1 MSEHYGLACEALHLG
16 RALLPQQPVVH
27 FGEVSQFAMLEAA
40 DERMDLALLC
50 VPKLYELWVADRHS
64 DREMLRML
72 FCYVRRAKSVEC
84 ASEEL
89 HIHRNTLLYRI
100 KRMAGLAGL
109 DLDDGSD
116 LARILLTEDVIR
128 YLNGRIPGE

>member
-1 MSEHYGLACEALHLG
+1 MPEHYGLARDALRLG

-27 FGEVSQFAMLEAA
+27 FGEISRFAMIEAA
-40 DERMDLALLC
+40 GERMDLTLLC

-64 DREMLRML
+64 DREMLRTL
-72 FCYVRRAKSVEC
+72 FCYVRRAKSVER

-89 HIHRNTLLYRI
+89 HIHRNTLFYRV
-100 KRMAGLAGL
+100 KRMTSLANL
-109 DLDDGSD
+109 DLDDGGN

-128 YLNGRIPGE
+128 YLNRTV